1 MRLSWYGT
9 AAIMLEHDG
18 YRLMFDPFLGMP
30 LEEKPFRRE
39 KTAAKFRT
47 ADAVI
52 VTHGHFDH
60 IHDIPYLYNNSDI
73 EIYASVTP
81 CSTMLKNGAENRRL
95 NLINPGDSITLGGMK
110 ITAYQG
116 RHCRFDFGVVKK
128 TIFKPDA
135 VRHPLK
141 LIELLMTNKRYPE
154 NGETLFYEI
163 EADGKRIQL
172 MGSMGMDEDTSYP
185 IGADALVLPFQ
196 GTGDPGKTVLP
207 YVHRLAPKRI
217 FLDHYDDAFP
227 PMSSQIETA
236 GFVTDMHREGIPAV
250 AMEYGKTY
258 DI

>member
-1 MRLSWYGT
+1 
-9 AAIMLEHDG
+9 
-18 YRLMFDPFLGMP
+18 
-30 LEEKPFRRE
+30 
-39 KTAAKFRT
+39 
-47 ADAVI
+47 
-52 VTHGHFDH
+52 
-60 IHDIPYLYNNSDI
+60 
-73 EIYASVTP
+73 
-81 CSTMLKNGAENRRL
+81 
-95 NLINPGDSITLGGMK
+95 
-110 ITAYQG
+110 
-116 RHCRFDFGVVKK
+116 
-128 TIFKPDA
+128 
-135 VRHPLK
+135 
-141 LIELLMTNKRYPE
+141 MTNKRYPE